1 MSAPH
6 LALAALAALACAGC
20 RSGGGGDSGSPALD
34 VAAAALDLG
43 EVASVERALEPQ
55 LADGAPE
62 WSAEERFWSCWL
74 LAQAKALKALD
85 LSGDWQSDA
94 SKERTA
100 LEVNAAYF
108 AGLAANAALRTSG
121 GSHAPGD
128 PELSFEE
135 AAVGLELLRVSLLER
150 LGFSERAQWRA
161 AQIPGL
167 SSAGEIAQEI
177 DRSGLHERLH
187 ARVWWALFQERSR
200 RDPATA
206 FPFAVAALRA
216 ADPWPGALDA
226 AEVHGVERWIQQ
238 GVPYA
243 YRCPECGQAAI
254 PELRGCPNDQTPLE
268 RFEPSQ
274 PR

>member
-1 MSAPH
+1 MR
-6 LALAALAALACAGC
+6 AARLVLVALACAGC
-20 RSGGGGDSGSPALD
+20 RSSGDGASGSPALD

-43 EVASVERALEPQ
+43 EVAAVERALEPN

-62 WSAEERFWSCWL
+62 WSAEDRFWSCWL

-85 LSGDWQSDA
+85 LSGDWQSA
-94 SKERTA
+94 ALQERTA
-100 LEVNAAYF
+100 LEVNSAYF
-108 AGLAANAALRTSG
+108 AGLAANAALRVEG

-128 PELSFEE
+128 AELSFDE
-135 AAVGLELLRVSLLER
+135 ASIGLELLRVSLLER

-167 SSAGEIAQEI
+167 ASAPEISAELG
-177 DRSGLHERLH
+177 RSGLHERLQ

-200 RDPATA
+200 REPASA

-216 ADPWPGALDA
+216 ADPWPGALDVE
-226 AEVHGVERWIQQ
+226 EVRGVERWIQQ
-238 GVPYA
+238 GAPYT
-243 YRCPECGQAAI
+243 YQCPECGQGAI

-268 RFEPSQ
+268 RFVPH
-274 PR
+274 

>member
-1 MSAPH
+1 LSARTF
-6 LALAALAALACAGC
+6 ALAAFAALACASC
-20 RSGGGGDSGSPALD
+20 RSSGDSRSPALD

-43 EVASVERALEPQ
+43 EVAAVERALEPQ

-85 LSGDWQSDA
+85 LSGTGQADA
-94 SKERTA
+94 LQERTA

-128 PELSFEE
+128 PELSFDE
-135 AAVGLELLRVSLLER
+135 AVVGLELLRVSLLER

-167 SSAGEIAQEI
+167 SSADEIAAEVGH
-177 DRSGLHERLH
+177 SGLHERLH

-216 ADPWPGALDA
+216 ADAEPGALDA
-226 AEVHGVERWIQQ
+226 QEVRGVERWIQQ
-238 GVPYA
+238 GTPYG
-243 YRCPECGQAAI
+243 YRCPECRQAAI

-268 RFEPSQ
+268 RFEPS
-274 PR
+274 PN